1 MKTTELRQKFLKFFE
16 SKGHTIVRSSSLVPH
31 DDPTLLFTNAGMN
44 QFKDVFLGFDKRPY
58 NRATTAQKC
67 VRAGGKHND
76 LENVGYTARHHTFFE
91 MMGNFSFG
99 DYFKRDAIHFAWEF
113 LTSPEWLNIP
123 KDKLLATVYAEDD
136 EAYNIW
142 LNEIGMPAERIV
154 RIGDNKGAKYASDNF
169 WQMGDTGPCGP
180 CSEIFYDHG
189 EEIWGGIP
197 GSPEED
203 GDRWIEIWNCVF
215 MQFNRDEQGN
225 MNPLPKPSV
234 DTGMGLERMAAVM
247 QHVHSNYE
255 IDLFQDLLKAVA
267 RETGAAFSM
276 EEPSLKVIADH
287 IRSCSFLI
295 ADGVLPS
302 NEGRGYVLRR
312 IIRRAVRH
320 GYKLGQKQA
329 FFYKLVP
336 DLVKEMGAAYPEL
349 KEKQTQ
355 IMEALRAEESRFG
368 ETLEKGMGLFNQ
380 VLNGMKFLKL
390 ESLLPQDGVGKPLT
404 LKTADGVEFT
414 AASRVAPSKKQIVI
428 RPRVSGSLNEGMYI
442 DLQAALETAHIPDAK
457 KPFAEALN
465 TYLMDN
471 IANSKLVIG
480 GEHIFKLYDT
490 YGFPYDLTADMARE
504 LGIELDEAGFERE
517 MEAQRTRARA
527 AQSFKAN
534 AQLPYEGQDTEFKG
548 YSERQT
554 ESKVLALYKNGEQVN
569 ELNEGDEG
577 AVVIDFTPFY
587 AESGGQV
594 GDVGYI
600 FAGENRFE
608 VRDTQKIKAA
618 VFGQF
623 GVQTSGRLKV
633 GDSVTAKV
641 DDEIRNANMRNH
653 SATHLMHKALR
664 DVLGEH
670 VEQKG
675 SLVTA
680 ESTRFDISH
689 PQAVTAE
696 EIAEVERRVNEAI
709 LANVAVNA
717 AIMSME
723 DAQKTGAMMLFGEK
737 YGDEVRVL
745 QMGGFSTE
753 LCGGTHVSRTGDIGL
768 FKIISE
774 GGIAAGV
781 RRIEAITG
789 LNALKWAQ
797 EQERLVKDIIAE
809 TKAQTEKDVLAK
821 IQAGAAHAKALEK
834 ELALA
839 KAELAVHAGAKLL
852 DDAKDLGSA
861 KLVAAQ
867 IEADAAALREI
878 VTDLTGKSEQAI
890 VLLAAV
896 NDGKVSLCA
905 GVSKPLTGKVKAGD
919 LVKFAAEQVGGKG
932 GGRPD
937 LAQAGGTDADKLP
950 ETLASIENWVSEKLA

>member
-1 MKTTELRQKFLKFFE
+1 
-16 SKGHTIVRSSSLVPH
+16 
-31 DDPTLLFTNAGMN
+31 
-44 QFKDVFLGFDKRPY
+44 
-58 NRATTAQKC
+58 
-67 VRAGGKHND
+67 
-76 LENVGYTARHHTFFE
+76 
-91 MMGNFSFG
+91 
-99 DYFKRDAIHFAWEF
+99 
-113 LTSPEWLNIP
+113 
-123 KDKLLATVYAEDD
+123 
-136 EAYNIW
+136 
-142 LNEIGMPAERIV
+142 
-154 RIGDNKGAKYASDNF
+154 
-169 WQMGDTGPCGP
+169 
-180 CSEIFYDHG
+180 EIFYDHG

-267 RETGAAFSM
+267 RETGAPFSM

-295 ADGVLPS
+295 ADGVMPS

-312 IIRRAVRH
+312 IVRRAVRH

-336 DLVKEMGAAYPEL
+336 DLVKVMGDAYPEL

-380 VLNGMKFLKL
+380 VFNGMKFLKL
-390 ESLLPQDGVGKPLT
+390 ESLLPQDGAGKPLA
-404 LKTADGVEFT
+404 LKTAEGVEFT
-414 AASRVAPSKKQIVI
+414 AASRAASGKKQIVI
-428 RPRVSGSLNEGMYI
+428 RPQVSGSLNEGMYI
-442 DLQAALETAHIPDAK
+442 DLQAALETAHIPDAE

-465 TYLMDN
+465 AYLMDN

-504 LGIELDEAGFERE
+504 LGIDLDEEGFNRE
-517 MEAQRTRARA
+517 MDAQRARARA

-554 ESKVLALYKNGEQVN
+554 ESKVLALYKDGEQVN

-577 AVVIDFTPFY
+577 AIVIDFTPFY

-641 DDEIRNANMRNH
+641 DDEIRNANM
-653 SATHLMHKALR
+653 
-664 DVLGEH
+664 
-670 VEQKG
+670 
-675 SLVTA
+675 
-680 ESTRFDISH
+680 
-689 PQAVTAE
+689 
-696 EIAEVERRVNEAI
+696 
-709 LANVAVNA
+709 
-717 AIMSME
+717 
-723 DAQKTGAMMLFGEK
+723 
-737 YGDEVRVL
+737 
-745 QMGGFSTE
+745 
-753 LCGGTHVSRTGDIGL
+753 
-768 FKIISE
+768 
-774 GGIAAGV
+774 
-781 RRIEAITG
+781 
-789 LNALKWAQ
+789 
-797 EQERLVKDIIAE
+797 
-809 TKAQTEKDVLAK
+809 
-821 IQAGAAHAKALEK
+821 
-834 ELALA
+834 
-839 KAELAVHAGAKLL
+839 
-852 DDAKDLGSA
+852 
-861 KLVAAQ
+861 
-867 IEADAAALREI
+867 
-878 VTDLTGKSEQAI
+878 
-890 VLLAAV
+890 
-896 NDGKVSLCA
+896 
-905 GVSKPLTGKVKAGD
+905 
-919 LVKFAAEQVGGKG
+919 
-932 GGRPD
+932 
-937 LAQAGGTDADKLP
+937 
-950 ETLASIENWVSEKLA
+950 

>member
-380 VLNGMKFLKL
+380 VFNGMKFLKL
-390 ESLLPQDGVGKPLT
+390 ESLLPQDGAGKPLA
-404 LKTADGVEFT
+404 LKTAEGVEFT
-414 AASRVAPSKKQIVI
+414 AASRAASGKKQIVI
-428 RPRVSGSLNEGMYI
+428 RPQVSGSLNEGMYI
-442 DLQAALETAHIPDAK
+442 DLQAALETAHIPDAE

-465 TYLMDN
+465 AYLMDN

-504 LGIELDEAGFERE
+504 LGIDLDEEGFNRE
-517 MEAQRTRARA
+517 MDAQRARARA

-534 AQLPYEGQDTEFKG
+534 AQLSYEGQDTEFKG

-554 ESKVLALYKNGEQVN
+554 ESKVLALYKDGEQVN

-577 AVVIDFTPFY
+577 AIVIDFTPFY

-608 VRDTQKIKAA
+608 VHDTQKIKAA

-821 IQAGAAHAKALEK
+821 IQAGATHAKALEK
-834 ELALA
+834 ELARA

-852 DDAKDLGSA
+852 DDAKDLGAA

-905 GVSKPLTGKVKAGD
+905 GVSKPLTSKVKAGD

-937 LAQAGGTDADKLP
+937 LAQAGGTDASQVGAMLDSA
-950 ETLASIENWVSEKLA
+950 EGWVREKL